1 MPTTYEGSV
10 VTLQLPSTVIYES
23 PPPLQIIPA
32 TSKIGRQIQSPPP
45 PNKITTVAA
54 LGFARTS
61 YVKVDNARYVG
72 LIRAAAAIWVPSS
85 VASKDFL
92 RKLPFYASHFSKMLF
107 KATDLK
113 KSVH

>member
-1 MPTTYEGSV
+1 MIFV
-10 VTLQLPSTVIYES
+10 VY
-23 PPPLQIIPA
+23 
-32 TSKIGRQIQSPPP
+32 SKINDLTPAVSFFCYF
-45 PNKITTVAA
+45 V
-54 LGFARTS
+54 
-61 YVKVDNARYVG
+61 VDNARYVG

-113 KSVH
+113 KSVHGNFDYDVMDIDRTIASSKACLTQCS

>member
-1 MPTTYEGSV
+1 
-10 VTLQLPSTVIYES
+10 
-23 PPPLQIIPA
+23 
-32 TSKIGRQIQSPPP
+32 
-45 PNKITTVAA
+45 
-54 LGFARTS
+54 
-61 YVKVDNARYVG
+61 VDNARYVG

-113 KSVH
+113 KSVHGNFDYDVMDIDKIIAISNLSMQKSRPHTMFASRLPTLLKSLVLSVYT